1 MQISHNDQEFFGA
14 FLINH
19 ASAIVEHSSADL
31 FPGLQPLLL
40 RRLKLVK
47 EPNKQIFHTQKS
59 IRAPKVVR
67 LFCGQKEQYWV
78 SWQLDTKTLWL
89 GLTYRGRGK
98 GREGLAIKC
107 LEILPGRATSY
118 HTTDLNE
125 ELL

>member
-47 EPNKQIFHTQKS
+47 EPNKQIFHTKKIHQS
-59 IRAPKVVR
+59 
-67 LFCGQKEQYWV
+67 
-78 SWQLDTKTLWL
+78 TKGGETVLWTEGTVL
-89 GLTYRGRGK
+89 GI
-98 GREGLAIKC
+98 LA
-107 LEILPGRATSY
+107 A
-118 HTTDLNE
+118 
-125 ELL
+125 